1 MRVQTLQKV
10 TPPINPDQ
18 LAHLMTTLSKET
30 ENLYDYLFEQSPR
43 ELLRKRI
50 DVTLKIK
57 NLEKERSAVDAEL
70 QRIYSLPELQWGIRE
85 SDGWVL
91 RQRTRTS
98 WQYPQFIKDQIQ
110 IIQKSAQNSGDATE
124 LRTTYLVLT
133 QEDS

>member
-1 MRVQTLQKV
+1 V

-30 ENLYDYLFEQSPR
+30 ENLYDYLFELSPR

-57 NLEKERSAVDAEL
+57 NLEKERGAVDAEL
-70 QRIYSLPELQWGIRE
+70 QRIYSLPELQWGIRD

-91 RQRTRTS
+91 RQRSRTS
-98 WQYPQFIKDQIQ
+98 GNTLSSSKIKSRSFKKTHRDLEKQL
-110 IIQKSAQNSGDATE
+110 N
-124 LRTTYLVLT
+124 
-133 QEDS
+133 